1 MKLTLASRRVHIH
14 MKRGKSPMF
23 REPALG
29 GTYPHMEKGGR
40 HVLRSMSGLSRIITA
55 VRMSCG
61 IRNSEL
67 GVGVSEESA
76 YDLFRLDIFG
86 FRARLTSANSGFTS
100 SRLPALNQRRYC
112 TVRYCTV
119 IEYSH
124 YYC

>member
-1 MKLTLASRRVHIH
+1 MKLTLASRRVQYSYEA
-14 MKRGKSPMF
+14 GQ
-23 REPALG
+23 EPDVPRADVG
-29 GTYPHMEKGGR
+29 RDGR